1 MMIFGGAVLD
11 HDILTVDKACFFQP
25 LARRGQKVR
34 GVRESSASK
43 ETDHRNRLLRPRH
56 KRPRSR
62 TCKARDEFPPLHSIT
77 SSARTSSVG
86 GTSRPSAFAA
96 FRLRVVSYLVG
107 ACTGR
112 SAGL

>member
-25 LARRGQKVR
+25 LAQRGQKVR

-56 KRPRSR
+56 KRPRRR
-62 TCKARDEFPPLHSIT
+62 TGKSRDERASSHSIT
-77 SSARTSSVG
+77 SSARASSVG
-86 GTSRPSAFAA
+86 GTVRPSALAVLWLMTNSTF
-96 FRLRVVSYLVG
+96 VG
-107 ACTGR
+107 CSIG
-112 SAGL
+112 